1 MAKGISHRADTA
13 LIQGAKDAYKDYT
26 AESLSGFD
34 TLGEVGMQISQQA
47 LEKIE
52 LRKQE
57 QKAEEEKQNK
67 IRQDQLAEWDKTSE
81 ALVRKSGGL
90 GDNMFAHAKNKVGQ
104 LKKEYIKALDSGDK
118 NVTK

>member
-1 MAKGISHRADTA
+1 MAKGISHSADTA

-52 LRKQE
+52 LRKHDSGPYH
-57 QKAEEEKQNK
+57 KTLSDFFTDKEEVF
-67 IRQDQLAEWDKTSE
+67 DKTGKKQYILTKDE
-81 ALVRKSGGL
+81 AEDYSDSDIQKSFNE
-90 GDNMFAHAKNKVGQ
+90 DD
-104 LKKEYIKALDSGDK
+104 EE
-118 NVTK
+118 